1 MIEPAAHPQAAPAS
15 AAAAT
20 PAARIS
26 FLTDGA
32 GERAYVA
39 YYLASLH
46 GINAMARRE
55 KLVGVLCATVPAICV
70 GGTIAGFIW
79 IAGPEFHRLAP
90 IVAPWFAVPFLLF
103 GLKGGSWTKLRR
115 DLKRYGNDRTPREA
129 ESVSVLA
136 SPDGSTTEFADTS
149 RTIRW
154 SGIGEIVRLDRWI
167 VFCHTDGR
175 DVDVVPVSAFPNEAD
190 AEAWCAYASGLVES
204 SGNGPDARA
213 RAAIDRGPV
222 RCGKCGYNLVG
233 VRVAKCP
240 ECGISL
246 SEPQIRLW
254 RQLQLP
260 LYKHVR
266 AVLGFRR

>member
-1 MIEPAAHPQAAPAS
+1 MIEPAAHAQAAPALAAS
-15 AAAAT
+15 ATCAG
-20 PAARIS
+20 RIS
-26 FLTDGA
+26 FLSDGA

-55 KLVGVLCATVPAICV
+55 KLVGVLCATVPSICV

-79 IAGPEFHRLAP
+79 IAGHEFRWLAP
-90 IVAPWFAVPFLLF
+90 IVAPWFAVPFFLF
-103 GLKGGSWTKLRR
+103 GLKGGFWTKLRR
-115 DLKRYGNDRTPREA
+115 DLKGYGNDRTPRES
-129 ESVSVLA
+129 ESVSVLV
-136 SPDGSTTEFADTS
+136 SPDGFTTEFADTS

-154 SGIGEIVRLDRWI
+154 SGIGEILRLDRWI
-167 VFCHTDGR
+167 VFCHADGR
-175 DVDVVPVSAFPNEAD
+175 DVDVVPLSAFPSETD

-204 SGNGPDARA
+204 SGDGPDARV
-213 RAAIDRGPV
+213 RAAIDQGPV
-222 RCGKCGYNLVG
+222 RCGKCGYKLVG

-266 AVLGFRR
+266 SQLRFRR